1 MTVRAS
7 KDDEVKDLDMQI
19 NKVKLD
25 ILKNSEKLR
34 DAKRYK
40 QFLLSLDPEFAEQQN
55 NERMFALET
64 LKYQWIA
71 KMKNLQP
78 YEAGYKIVFTDDEEI
93 HGEVKLI
100 IKGPGPNQQTSR
112 LRN

>member
-40 QFLLSLDPEFAEQQN
+40 
-55 NERMFALET
+55 
-64 LKYQWIA
+64 
-71 KMKNLQP
+71 
-78 YEAGYKIVFTDDEEI
+78 
-93 HGEVKLI
+93 
-100 IKGPGPNQQTSR
+100 
-112 LRN
+112 